1 MTDLTEQDI
10 FTAFGLEQP
19 TEPAAPAV
27 GPADQ
32 GGESSTS
39 SAEADELAS
48 SAQAPNIAA
57 ADNQQASSQEQSSDE
72 ADAEEP
78 VSDKPEQSVEE
89 RRANAAR
96 RREKERKE
104 AVDRAVA
111 AEREKAEAEK
121 RDAIDAVYR
130 KLGYEGEADYQR
142 KQAEEQAELRA
153 KALRRMGLSE
163 EEGNVLF
170 PNTPTQP
177 QEYSPQADIPQSGQ
191 SQTDQAEE
199 PFQGGYDA
207 LERQL
212 MEISKLD
219 PSIKTLE
226 DLRAKPWCE
235 DMAKALNARQFG
247 TDEGRLLR
255 AYKVFAQEDIINARL
270 ADARKA
276 GRQEALNQQAGKEH
290 LAPARDRTGA
300 GLPEV
305 PKETLTAYQ
314 QLMPGLTY
322 EQYQKEYAR
331 TLKATK

>member
-1 MTDLTEQDI
+1 MPNELTEQAI
-10 FTAFGLEQP
+10 FDAFGIEQP
-19 TEPAAPAV
+19 QQQETPAEQQPEAEPAEEQPQQEVAPDEEDASEPAAEPE
-27 GPADQ
+27 
-32 GGESSTS
+32 GE
-39 SAEADELAS
+39 A
-48 SAQAPNIAA
+48 
-57 ADNQQASSQEQSSDE
+57 
-72 ADAEEP
+72 
-78 VSDKPEQSVEE
+78 KPEQSVEE

-142 KQAEEQAELRA
+142 KQAEAAAELRQR
-153 KALRRMGLSE
+153 ALRRMGLSE
-163 EEGNVLF
+163 EEGDVLF
-170 PNTPTQP
+170 PNQNPAAEPEPQQP
-177 QEYSPQADIPQSGQ
+177 PAV
-191 SQTDQAEE
+191 AEDE
-199 PFQGGYDA
+199 PFQGDYGS

-212 MEISKLD
+212 AEISKLD

-255 AYKVFAQEDIINARL
+255 AYKVYAQEDIINARL

-305 PKETLTAYQ
+305 PKETLAAYK

-322 EQYQKEYAR
+322 EQYQKEFAK
-331 TLKATK
+331 TLKATT

>member
-1 MTDLTEQDI
+1 MPNELTEQAI
-10 FTAFGLEQP
+10 FDAFGIEQP
-19 TEPAAPAV
+19 QQQETPAEQQPEAEPTEEQPQQEVTPDEEDASEPAAEPE
-27 GPADQ
+27 
-32 GGESSTS
+32 GE
-39 SAEADELAS
+39 A
-48 SAQAPNIAA
+48 
-57 ADNQQASSQEQSSDE
+57 
-72 ADAEEP
+72 
-78 VSDKPEQSVEE
+78 KPEQSVEE

-130 KLGYEGEADYQR
+130 RLGYEGEADYQR

-170 PNTPTQP
+170 PNTQP
-177 QEYSPQADIPQSGQ
+177 QEYTPQENSAPIN
-191 SQTDQAEE
+191 QAAEDE

-226 DLRAKPWCE
+226 DLRAKPWSE

-247 TDEGRLLR
+247 TDEGRLVR

-270 ADARKA
+270 AEARKA

-290 LAPARDRTGA
+290 LAPSRDRTGA

-305 PKETLTAYQ
+305 PKETLTAYK
-314 QLMPGLTY
+314 QLMPGLSY
-322 EQYQKEYAR
+322 EQYQKEYAK
-331 TLKATK
+331 TLKATN

>member
-1 MTDLTEQDI
+1 MPNELTEQAI
-10 FTAFGLEQP
+10 FDAFGIEQP
-19 TEPAAPAV
+19 QQQETPAEQQPEAEPTEEQPQQEVTPDEEDASEPAAEPE
-27 GPADQ
+27 
-32 GGESSTS
+32 GE
-39 SAEADELAS
+39 A
-48 SAQAPNIAA
+48 
-57 ADNQQASSQEQSSDE
+57 
-72 ADAEEP
+72 
-78 VSDKPEQSVEE
+78 KPEQSVEE

-121 RDAIDAVYR
+121 REAIDAVYR
-130 KLGYEGEADYQR
+130 RLGYEGEADYQR

-212 MEISKLD
+212 MEIH
-219 PSIKTLE
+219 PVI
-226 DLRAKPWCE
+226 
-235 DMAKALNARQFG
+235 
-247 TDEGRLLR
+247 
-255 AYKVFAQEDIINARL
+255 
-270 ADARKA
+270 
-276 GRQEALNQQAGKEH
+276 
-290 LAPARDRTGA
+290 
-300 GLPEV
+300 
-305 PKETLTAYQ
+305 
-314 QLMPGLTY
+314 
-322 EQYQKEYAR
+322 
-331 TLKATK
+331 

>member
-1 MTDLTEQDI
+1 MPNELTEQAI
-10 FTAFGLEQP
+10 FDAFGIEQP
-19 TEPAAPAV
+19 QQQETPAEQQPEAEPTEEQPQQEVTPDEEDASEPAAEPE
-27 GPADQ
+27 
-32 GGESSTS
+32 GE
-39 SAEADELAS
+39 A
-48 SAQAPNIAA
+48 
-57 ADNQQASSQEQSSDE
+57 
-72 ADAEEP
+72 
-78 VSDKPEQSVEE
+78 KPEQSVEE

-121 RDAIDAVYR
+121 REAIDAVYR
-130 KLGYEGEADYQR
+130 RLGYEGEADYQR

-177 QEYSPQADIPQSGQ
+177 QEYTPQENSAPGP

-226 DLRAKPWCE
+226 DLRAKPWSE

-247 TDEGRLLR
+247 TDEGRLVR

-270 ADARKA
+270 AEARKA

-290 LAPARDRTGA
+290 LAPSRDRTGA

-305 PKETLTAYQ
+305 PKETLTAYK
-314 QLMPGLTY
+314 QLMPGLSY
-322 EQYQKEYAR
+322 EQYQKEYAK
-331 TLKATK
+331 TLKATT

>member
-1 MTDLTEQDI
+1 MPNELTEQAI
-10 FTAFGLEQP
+10 FDAFGIEQP
-19 TEPAAPAV
+19 QQQETPAEQQPEAEPTEEQPQQEVTPDEEDASEPAAEPE
-27 GPADQ
+27 
-32 GGESSTS
+32 GE
-39 SAEADELAS
+39 A
-48 SAQAPNIAA
+48 
-57 ADNQQASSQEQSSDE
+57 
-72 ADAEEP
+72 
-78 VSDKPEQSVEE
+78 KPEQSVEE

-142 KQAEEQAELRA
+142 KQAEEAAELRERA
-153 KALRRMGLSE
+153 MRRMGLSK
-163 EEGNVLF
+163 EEGDVLF
-170 PNTPTQP
+170 PPIPAPEPEP
-177 QEYSPQADIPQSGQ
+177 QTHTVGPAGQGGEFAPAGQTSQEAD
-191 SQTDQAEE
+191 E
-199 PFQGGYDA
+199 PFQGDYGS

-212 MEISKLD
+212 AEISKLD

-255 AYKVFAQEDIINARL
+255 AYKVYAQEDIINARL

>member
-1 MTDLTEQDI
+1 MPNELTEQAI
-10 FTAFGLEQP
+10 FDAFGIEQP
-19 TEPAAPAV
+19 QQQETPAEQQPEAEPTEEQPQQEVTPDEEDASEPAAEPE
-27 GPADQ
+27 
-32 GGESSTS
+32 GE
-39 SAEADELAS
+39 A
-48 SAQAPNIAA
+48 
-57 ADNQQASSQEQSSDE
+57 
-72 ADAEEP
+72 
-78 VSDKPEQSVEE
+78 KPEQSVEE

-142 KQAEEQAELRA
+142 KQAEEAAELRERA
-153 KALRRMGLSE
+153 VRRMGLSK
-163 EEGNVLF
+163 EEGDVLF
-170 PNTPTQP
+170 PPLPAPEPEP
-177 QEYSPQADIPQSGQ
+177 QTHTVGPAGQGGEFAPAGQTSHEAD
-191 SQTDQAEE
+191 E
-199 PFQGGYDA
+199 PFQGDYGS

-212 MEISKLD
+212 AEISKLD

-255 AYKVFAQEDIINARL
+255 AYKVFAQEEIINARL

>member
-1 MTDLTEQDI
+1 MPNELTEQAI
-10 FTAFGLEQP
+10 FDAFGIEQP
-19 TEPAAPAV
+19 QQQETPAEQQPEAEPTEEQPQQEVTPDEEDASEPAAEPE
-27 GPADQ
+27 
-32 GGESSTS
+32 GE
-39 SAEADELAS
+39 A
-48 SAQAPNIAA
+48 
-57 ADNQQASSQEQSSDE
+57 
-72 ADAEEP
+72 
-78 VSDKPEQSVEE
+78 KPEQSVEE

-111 AEREKAEAEK
+111 VEREKAEAEK

-142 KQAEEQAELRA
+142 KQAEEAAELRERA
-153 KALRRMGLSE
+153 VRRMGLSK
-163 EEGNVLF
+163 EEGDVLF
-170 PNTPTQP
+170 PPLPAPEPEP
-177 QEYSPQADIPQSGQ
+177 QTHTVGPAGQGGEFAPAGQTSHEAD
-191 SQTDQAEE
+191 E
-199 PFQGGYDA
+199 PFQGDYGS

-212 MEISKLD
+212 AEISKLD

-255 AYKVFAQEDIINARL
+255 AYKVYAQEEIINARL

>member
-1 MTDLTEQDI
+1 MPNELTEQAI
-10 FTAFGLEQP
+10 FDAFGIEQP
-19 TEPAAPAV
+19 QQQETPAEQQPEAEPAEEQPQQEVTPDEEDASEPAAEPE
-27 GPADQ
+27 
-32 GGESSTS
+32 GE
-39 SAEADELAS
+39 A
-48 SAQAPNIAA
+48 
-57 ADNQQASSQEQSSDE
+57 
-72 ADAEEP
+72 
-78 VSDKPEQSVEE
+78 KPEQSVEE

-142 KQAEEQAELRA
+142 KQAEEAAELRQR
-153 KALRRMGLSE
+153 ALRRMGLSE

-170 PNTPTQP
+170 PNQNPAAEPELQQP
-177 QEYSPQADIPQSGQ
+177 PAV
-191 SQTDQAEE
+191 AEDE
-199 PFQGGYDA
+199 PFQGDYGS

-212 MEISKLD
+212 AEINKLD

-255 AYKVFAQEDIINARL
+255 AYKVYAQEDIINARL

-305 PKETLTAYQ
+305 PSETLTAYQ

>member
-19 TEPAAPAV
+19 TEPAAPTVDQPEA
-27 GPADQ
+27 GQ
-32 GGESSTS
+32 GGES
-39 SAEADELAS
+39 
-48 SAQAPNIAA
+48 APEE
-57 ADNQQASSQEQSSDE
+57 QTSQEVTPDE
-72 ADAEEP
+72 EDASEP
-78 VSDKPEQSVEE
+78 AAEPEGEAKPEQSVEE

-142 KQAEEQAELRA
+142 KQAEEAAELRQR
-153 KALRRMGLSE
+153 ALRRMGLSE
-163 EEGNVLF
+163 EEGDVLF
-170 PNTPTQP
+170 PNQNPAAEPEP
-177 QEYSPQADIPQSGQ
+177 QTHTVGPAGQ
-191 SQTDQAEE
+191 GGEFAPAGQTSQEAEE
-199 PFQGGYDA
+199 PFQGDYGS

-212 MEISKLD
+212 AEISKLD

-235 DMAKALNARQFG
+235 DMARALNSRQFG
-247 TDEGRLLR
+247 TDEGRLVR
-255 AYKVFAQEDIINARL
+255 AFKVYAQEDIINARL

-290 LAPARDRTGA
+290 LQPSRDRTGA

-305 PKETLTAYQ
+305 PKETLAMYEKLLPGRSYQ
-314 QLMPGLTY
+314 
-322 EQYQKEYAR
+322 EYQTEYAR
-331 TLKATK
+331 TLKLTK

>member
-1 MTDLTEQDI
+1 MPNELTEQAI
-10 FTAFGLEQP
+10 FDAFGIEQP
-19 TEPAAPAV
+19 QQQETPAEQQPEAEPTEEQPQQEVTPDEEDASEPAAEPE
-27 GPADQ
+27 
-32 GGESSTS
+32 GE
-39 SAEADELAS
+39 A
-48 SAQAPNIAA
+48 
-57 ADNQQASSQEQSSDE
+57 
-72 ADAEEP
+72 
-78 VSDKPEQSVEE
+78 KPEQSVEE

-142 KQAEEQAELRA
+142 KQAEEAAELRERA
-153 KALRRMGLSE
+153 VRRMGLSK
-163 EEGNVLF
+163 EEGDVLF
-170 PNTPTQP
+170 PPLPAPEPEP
-177 QEYSPQADIPQSGQ
+177 QTHTVGPAGQGGEFAPAGQTSHEAD
-191 SQTDQAEE
+191 E
-199 PFQGGYDA
+199 PFQGDYGS

-212 MEISKLD
+212 AEINKLD

-255 AYKVFAQEDIINARL
+255 AYKVFAQEEIINARL

>member
-1 MTDLTEQDI
+1 MPNELTEQAI
-10 FTAFGLEQP
+10 FDAFGIEQP
-19 TEPAAPAV
+19 QQQETPAEQQPEAEPTEEQPQQEVTPDEEDASEPAAEPE
-27 GPADQ
+27 
-32 GGESSTS
+32 GE
-39 SAEADELAS
+39 A
-48 SAQAPNIAA
+48 
-57 ADNQQASSQEQSSDE
+57 
-72 ADAEEP
+72 
-78 VSDKPEQSVEE
+78 KPEQSVEE

-142 KQAEEQAELRA
+142 KQAEEAAELRERA
-153 KALRRMGLSE
+153 VRRMGLSK
-163 EEGNVLF
+163 EEGDVLF
-170 PNTPTQP
+170 PPLPAPEPEP
-177 QEYSPQADIPQSGQ
+177 QTHTVGPAGQGGEFAPAGQTSHEAD
-191 SQTDQAEE
+191 E
-199 PFQGGYDA
+199 PFQGDYGS

-212 MEISKLD
+212 AEISKLD

-255 AYKVFAQEDIINARL
+255 AYKVYAQEEIINARL

>member
-1 MTDLTEQDI
+1 
-10 FTAFGLEQP
+10 
-19 TEPAAPAV
+19 
-27 GPADQ
+27 
-32 GGESSTS
+32 
-39 SAEADELAS
+39 
-48 SAQAPNIAA
+48 
-57 ADNQQASSQEQSSDE
+57 
-72 ADAEEP
+72 
-78 VSDKPEQSVEE
+78 
-89 RRANAAR
+89 
-96 RREKERKE
+96 
-104 AVDRAVA
+104 
-111 AEREKAEAEK
+111 
-121 RDAIDAVYR
+121 
-130 KLGYEGEADYQR
+130 
-142 KQAEEQAELRA
+142 
-153 KALRRMGLSE
+153 
-163 EEGNVLF
+163 
-170 PNTPTQP
+170 
-177 QEYSPQADIPQSGQ
+177 
-191 SQTDQAEE
+191 
-199 PFQGGYDA
+199 
-207 LERQL
+207 

>member
-1 MTDLTEQDI
+1 MPNELTEQAI
-10 FTAFGLEQP
+10 FDAFGIEQP
-19 TEPAAPAV
+19 QQQETPAEQQPEAEPTEEQPQQEVTPDEEDASEPAAEPE
-27 GPADQ
+27 
-32 GGESSTS
+32 GE
-39 SAEADELAS
+39 A
-48 SAQAPNIAA
+48 
-57 ADNQQASSQEQSSDE
+57 
-72 ADAEEP
+72 
-78 VSDKPEQSVEE
+78 KPEQSVEE

-111 AEREKAEAEK
+111 VEREKAEAEK

-142 KQAEEQAELRA
+142 KQAEEAAELRERA
-153 KALRRMGLSE
+153 VRRMGLSK
-163 EEGNVLF
+163 EEGDVLF
-170 PNTPTQP
+170 PPLPAPEPEP
-177 QEYSPQADIPQSGQ
+177 QTHTVGPAGQGGEFAPAGQTSHEAD
-191 SQTDQAEE
+191 E
-199 PFQGGYDA
+199 PFQGDYGS

-212 MEISKLD
+212 AEINKLD

-255 AYKVFAQEDIINARL
+255 AYKVYAQEEIINARL

>member
-1 MTDLTEQDI
+1 MPNELTEQDI
-10 FTAFGLEQP
+10 YTAFGLEQP
-19 TEPAAPAV
+19 TEPAAPTVDQPEA
-27 GPADQ
+27 GQ
-32 GGESSTS
+32 GGEFPDGANETPSVSPEGEPT
-39 SAEADELAS
+39 ET
-48 SAQAPNIAA
+48 
-57 ADNQQASSQEQSSDE
+57 SQEPSSDE
-72 ADAEEP
+72 ADAEDQAP
-78 VSDKPEQSVEE
+78 DKPEQSVEE

-142 KQAEEQAELRA
+142 KQAEEAAELRERA
-153 KALRRMGLSE
+153 VRRMGLSK
-163 EEGNVLF
+163 EEGDVLF
-170 PNTPTQP
+170 PPIPAPEPEPQQP
-177 QEYSPQADIPQSGQ
+177 PAV
-191 SQTDQAEE
+191 AEEDE
-199 PFQGGYDA
+199 PFQGDYGS

-212 MEISKLD
+212 AEINKLD

-255 AYKVFAQEDIINARL
+255 AYKVYAQEEIINARL

>member
-10 FTAFGLEQP
+10 YTAFGLEQP
-19 TEPAAPAV
+19 TEPAAPTVDQPEA
-27 GPADQ
+27 GQ
-32 GGESSTS
+32 GGEFPDGANETPSVSPEGEPT
-39 SAEADELAS
+39 ET
-48 SAQAPNIAA
+48 
-57 ADNQQASSQEQSSDE
+57 SQEPSSDE
-72 ADAEEP
+72 ADAEDQAP
-78 VSDKPEQSVEE
+78 DKPEQSVEE

-121 RDAIDAVYR
+121 REAIDAVYR
-130 KLGYEGEADYQR
+130 RLGYEGEADYQR
-142 KQAEEQAELRA
+142 KQAEEQAELRERA
-153 KALRRMGLSE
+153 VRRMGLSK
-163 EEGNVLF
+163 EEGDVLF
-170 PNTPTQP
+170 PPIAAPTPEP
-177 QEYSPQADIPQSGQ
+177 VAPAVGPS
-191 SQTDQAEE
+191 DQDDE

-226 DLRAKPWCE
+226 DLRAKPWSE

-247 TDEGRLLR
+247 TDEGRLVR

-270 ADARKA
+270 AEARKA

-290 LAPARDRTGA
+290 LAPSRDRTGA

-305 PKETLTAYQ
+305 PKETLTAYK
-314 QLMPGLTY
+314 QLMPGLSY
-322 EQYQKEYAR
+322 EQYQKEYAK
-331 TLKATK
+331 TLKATN